1 MNFLGVGPLELILV
15 LLVMFLVIGPKDMAK
30 TGKKFGR
37 FLTTVRKSELWSGVN
52 RVSQTIRDLPTTLI
66 REAEL
71 EDVKKEFELNTKE
84 LKSISKEFQP
94 VRINEIK
101 AEIQSSMEL
110 KPDKKDTLSI
120 ADTPDK
126 AA

>member
-37 FLTTVRKSELWSGVN
+37 FLSTVRKSELWSGFTRVN
-52 RVSQTIRDLPTTLI
+52 QTIHDLPTTLI

-84 LKSISKEFQP
+84 LKSISKEFQAG
-94 VRINEIK
+94 RINEIK
-101 AEIQSSMEL
+101 AEIHSSMEL

-120 ADTPDK
+120 DEPSDK
-126 AA
+126 GA